1 MQARSRS
8 ILAGKKSNIEQGRAV
23 CFPVFGVGSNTI
35 QSANCR
41 RCRRPM
47 REVAEITPIG
57 SDPGLVA
64 FVCAYCGAADSAI
77 VYPKNKTSG
86 MDLSQ
91 TQVPAELAA
100 LLRAR
105 RERPRYRRAAN
116 QRDEAAVPHSITSSA
131 RTRND
136 SGIVNP
142 SAFAVV
148 RLMTR

>member
-1 MQARSRS
+1 
-8 ILAGKKSNIEQGRAV
+8 
-23 CFPVFGVGSNTI
+23 
-35 QSANCR
+35 
-41 RCRRPM
+41 M
-47 REVAEITPIG
+47 RELAEITPIG

-105 RERPRYRRAAN
+105 RERPRYRRAAE
-116 QRDEAAVPHSITSSA
+116 QRDELATLHSITSSVRA
-131 RTRND
+131 SSEMGGSR
-136 SGIVNP
+136 P
-142 SAFAVV
+142 SALAVL
-148 RLMTR
+148 RLMTNSNLVANCTGNSPGFSPLRMRST

>member
-1 MQARSRS
+1 
-8 ILAGKKSNIEQGRAV
+8 
-23 CFPVFGVGSNTI
+23 
-35 QSANCR
+35 
-41 RCRRPM
+41 M

-105 RERPRYRRAAN
+105 RERPSRRTAEE
-116 QRDEAAVPHSITSSA
+116 R
-131 RTRND
+131 
-136 SGIVNP
+136 G
-142 SAFAVV
+142 
-148 RLMTR
+148 